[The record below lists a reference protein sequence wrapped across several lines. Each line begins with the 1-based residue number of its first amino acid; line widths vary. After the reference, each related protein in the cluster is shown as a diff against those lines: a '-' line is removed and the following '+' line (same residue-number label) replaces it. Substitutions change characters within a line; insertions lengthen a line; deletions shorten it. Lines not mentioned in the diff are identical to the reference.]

1 MRSGPVAPRR
11 DAKRWLGLAVALG
24 ALGACAGA
32 MPEPAAGDPVADPLA
47 KAAADAGPR
56 DAAADGDCPHGK
68 LEDPHRGFV
77 RCLEPHEA
85 DAGWLPP
92 PPQPEPGVDP
102 DAGPAADAGA
112 GAAPD
117 AGAATDAG
125 AAPDTDAGA
134 APDTAAGPPV
144 PGPAPVV
151 EIKPATFVNG
161 DVPNVEKK
169 LQKLSE
175 GIAKCV
181 ADAGG
186 LNAASGTV
194 KLQFLVRARGKAEG
208 VEILSAKGV
217 SAAAQECVRLLLK
230 NRSVGTPSSDPVG
243 VNVTIS
249 LKAPK

>member
-1 MRSGPVAPRR
+1 MRSLPAPRR

-32 MPEPAAGDPVADPLA
+32 MPEPAAGDPAAAPPA
-47 KAAADAGPR
+47 KPAADAGPR

-92 PPQPEPGVDP
+92 PPQPEPGADP

-117 AGAATDAG
+117 TDAG
-125 AAPDTDAGA
+125 AAPDVDAGA
-134 APDTAAGPPV
+134 APDAGPPA
-144 PGPAPVV
+144 PGPPPVV

-161 DVPNVEKK
+161 DVPNVDKK

-186 LNAASGTV
+186 LGAASGTV